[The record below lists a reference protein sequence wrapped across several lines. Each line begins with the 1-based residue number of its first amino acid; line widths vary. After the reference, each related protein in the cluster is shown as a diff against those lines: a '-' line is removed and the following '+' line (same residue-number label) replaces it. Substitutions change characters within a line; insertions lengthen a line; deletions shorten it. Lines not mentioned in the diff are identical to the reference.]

1 MGAGKRKRGTV
12 GIVGLGIMG
21 GAFAR
26 NLVEAGWRVVGY
38 DLDAG
43 RRRAL
48 ARIGVEIAAD
58 VAALARDVP
67 TIITSLPNPQA
78 LDAVVAAICDA
89 KLTRKV
95 VAEAGTF
102 ALDDKERAETALRKA
117 GHVALDCPVSG
128 TGAQAAVKD
137 LVVYASGDSAA
148 IARIRPMF
156 AGFSRAMHDVGAF
169 GNGSR
174 LKYIANLLVA
184 VHNVASAEAMVLGIK
199 SGLDPKMVCEL
210 IGIGAGSSRMFQMRA
225 PMMARDCYEPATMKL
240 KLFQKDLDVIGGFA
254 TRMGV
259 PTPTFS
265 ATGPIYAAAQSMGYG
280 MQDTAAVCAVIE
292 KMAGARR
299 RKIKNGRKK
308 R

>member
-1 MGAGKRKRGTV
+1 MGASKRTKGTV

-26 NLVEAGWRVVGY
+26 NLLQSGWHVVGY
-38 DLDAG
+38 DLDAS
-43 RRRAL
+43 RRRAM
-48 ARIGVEIAAD
+48 ARLGVEIAAD

-89 KLTRKV
+89 KLKRKV
-95 VAEAGTF
+95 LVEAGTF
-102 ALDDKERAETALRKA
+102 ALDDKQRAEAALRKA
-117 GHVALDCPVSG
+117 GHLALDCPVSG

-137 LVVYASGDSAA
+137 LVIYASGDSKA
-148 IARIRPMF
+148 IARLKPMF
-156 AGFSRAMHDVGAF
+156 AGFSRAMHDVGTF

-174 LKYIANLLVA
+174 MKYIANLLVA

-199 SGLDPKMVCEL
+199 SGLDPQMVCDL

-225 PMMARDCYEPATMKL
+225 PMMARNLYEPATMKM
-240 KLFQKDLDVIGGFA
+240 KLFQKDLDVIAGFA
-254 TRMGV
+254 TKLGV

-265 ATGPIYAAAQSMGYG
+265 ATAPIYSAAQSMGYG

-292 KMAGARR
+292 KMAGAKRR
-299 RKIKNGRKK
+299 NFKRGKK
-308 R
+308 MN

>member
-1 MGAGKRKRGTV
+1 MSAGRRKRGTV
-12 GIVGLGIMG
+12 GVVGLGIMG
-21 GAFAR
+21 GAFAK
-26 NLVEAGWRVVGY
+26 NLVEAGWHVVGY

-48 ARIGVEIAAD
+48 ARVGVEIAPD
-58 VAALARDVP
+58 VVALARAVP

-78 LDAVVAAICDA
+78 LDAVVAAICGA
-89 KLTRKV
+89 KLPRKV
-95 VAEAGTF
+95 LVEAGTF
-102 ALDDKERAETALRKA
+102 ALEDKQRAEAALRKA
-117 GHVALDCPVSG
+117 GHLALDCPVSG

-137 LVVYASGDSAA
+137 LVIYASGDPEA
-148 IARIRPMF
+148 IARLRPMF
-156 AGFSRAMHDVGAF
+156 AGFSRAMYDVGQF

-199 SGLDPKMVCEL
+199 SGLDPQMVCDL

-225 PMMARDCYEPATMKL
+225 PMMARNKYEPATMKMH
-240 KLFQKDLDVIGGFA
+240 LFQKDLDVIGSFA
-254 TRMGV
+254 TKLGV

-265 ATGPIYAAAQSMGYG
+265 ATAAIYSAAQSMGYG
-280 MQDTAAVCAVIE
+280 LQDTAAVCAVLE

-299 RKIKNGRKK
+299 RKPKDRKK
-308 R
+308 KR